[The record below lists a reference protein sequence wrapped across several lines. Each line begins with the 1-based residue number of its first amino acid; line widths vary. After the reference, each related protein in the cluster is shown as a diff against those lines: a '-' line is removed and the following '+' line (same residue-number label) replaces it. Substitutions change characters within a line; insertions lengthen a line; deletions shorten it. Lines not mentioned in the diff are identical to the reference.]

1 MSRATLIA
9 ALIVGLAL
17 PAAASAAG
25 TVVPSAPCV
34 RYLPS
39 LKTLG
44 VSAAGWAPGTAL
56 TFRVD
61 GMRLGTG
68 MTDAAG
74 SFATTPATRFPAPRP
89 EGNIQSMSLTAT
101 DAAGA
106 TARARVKVVRPGLDA
121 PGSARPSQRVRFRSF
136 GFARDE
142 RLYLYVRRGGK
153 VRARVLMGRS
163 RGDCGTL
170 VKRLRYVPVRN
181 VVAGRYDY
189 WLSTARRFSP
199 KMALFAFSIR
209 VS

>member
-1 MSRATLIA
+1 MFRAPLLA
-9 ALIVGLAL
+9 ALLIMLAV
-17 PAAASAAG
+17 PASATAAG
-25 TVVPSAPCV
+25 TVAPSAPCV

-44 VSAAGWAPGTAL
+44 VTAAGWAPGTTL
-56 TFRVD
+56 TFRVN
-61 GMRLGTG
+61 GTRLGTG
-68 MTDAAG
+68 ATDAAG
-74 SFATTPATRFPAPRP
+74 SFATTPSTSFPAPRP
-89 EGNIQSMSLTAT
+89 EGNIESMSLTAT

-106 TARARVKVVRPGLDA
+106 TARARVKVVRPGLDV
-121 PGSARPSQRVRFRSF
+121 PNSARPSQRVRYRSF
-136 GFARDE
+136 GFARDK

-153 VRARVLMGRS
+153 VRTRVLMGRS

-189 WLSTARRFSP
+189 WLSTAKRFSP
-199 KMALFAFSIR
+199 TTALFVFSIR